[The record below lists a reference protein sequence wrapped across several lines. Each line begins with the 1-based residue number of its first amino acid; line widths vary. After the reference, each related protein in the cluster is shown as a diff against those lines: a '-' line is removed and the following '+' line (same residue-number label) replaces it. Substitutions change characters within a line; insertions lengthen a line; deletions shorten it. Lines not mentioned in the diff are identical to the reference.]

1 MYNVLTFKVV
11 DGRMQMEQR
20 RQGLDKFCN
29 GSIGVLL
36 ASLRSVSLGLNLFDA
51 SQVILVDPWWY
62 D

>member
-1 MYNVLTFKVV
+1 
-11 DGRMQMEQR
+11 MQMEQR